1 MAQDASPPVEPSL
14 YRRGLPTSQAS
25 SISSRRR
32 ERRGPRRGSGRP
44 LRSCVGNLGKG
55 TRNRLPSGE
64 PRAVLVREMFDR
76 IAGRYDLMN
85 TLMTAGLNRL
95 WNRKVLR
102 ATGLKSGGR
111 ALDLA
116 CGTGALT
123 RDLAKKVGPD
133 GYVLGIDFSREM
145 LRAARPAPNVEYRFG
160 DATDLQGVP
169 SGAFDAATIAYGARN
184 IPDLDA
190 LFSEMARTLRPGGVA
205 VCLEIARPQGRVFGA
220 FYALWFD
227 RVVPRLG
234 AGISGD
240 AWAYSYLP
248 ESVKEFVAPDE
259 LSDIMERNGLQDVTW
274 RRLAG
279 GIITLHRGRRR
290 AGGDR

>member
-1 MAQDASPPVEPSL
+1 MGKP
-14 YRRGLPTSQAS
+14 
-25 SISSRRR
+25 
-32 ERRGPRRGSGRP
+32 
-44 LRSCVGNLGKG
+44 GKG

-64 PRAVLVREMFDR
+64 QRAVLVREMFDR

-123 RDLAKKVGPD
+123 QDLAEKVGPD
-133 GYVLGIDFSREM
+133 GYVLGVDFSREM

-169 SGAFDAATIAYGARN
+169 CGAFDAATIAYGARN

-205 VCLEIARPQGRVFGA
+205 VCLEIARPTGRVSTA
-220 FYALWFD
+220 FYGVWFD
-227 RVVPRLG
+227 KIVPKLG
-234 AGISGD
+234 GWISGD
-240 AWAYSYLP
+240 PSAYSYLP
-248 ESVKEFVAPDE
+248 ESVKEFVAPGE
-259 LSDIMERNGLQDVTW
+259 LTDIMERSGLQNVTW
-274 RRLAG
+274 ERVAG
-279 GIITLHRGRRR
+279 GIITLHRGVRPHH
-290 AGGDR
+290 AG